1 MNEESI
7 RNLIIIDEEVN
18 RKLKKMYGIDLLN
31 DHITGY
37 NFYAMSSS
45 VYLSFVNKN
54 FKYLLKNIKGH
65 CYLVKVYHDECF
77 YLPISLKLIS
87 TEDGKQFRFPFEYG
101 TMQIIAEADEANFD
115 PIRLVFNLGGITE
128 ED

>member
-18 RKLKKMYGIDLLN
+18 KKLRKMYGIDLLN

-37 NFYAMSSS
+37 NFYSMSNSI
-45 VYLSFVNKN
+45 YLSFINKN

-65 CYLVKVYHDECF
+65 SYLVKVYYDECF

-101 TMQIIAEADEANFD
+101 TMQIIIEADEVNFD

>member
-18 RKLKKMYGIDLLN
+18 KKLKKMYGIDLLN

-37 NFYAMSSS
+37 NFYAMSGS

-65 CYLVKVYHDECF
+65 CYLVKVFSDECF

-101 TMQIIAEADEANFD
+101 TMNIIIEADEVNFD
-115 PIRLVFNLGGITE
+115 PIRLVFNLGGIAE

>member
-7 RNLIIIDEEVN
+7 RNLIIIDEEIN
-18 RKLKKMYGIDLLN
+18 KKLKKTYGIDLLN

-37 NFYAMSSS
+37 NFYSMSNS

-65 CYLVKVYHDECF
+65 SYFVKVYYDECF

-101 TMQIIAEADEANFD
+101 TMNIIVEADEVNFD

>member
-7 RNLIIIDEEVN
+7 RNLIIIDEEIN
-18 RKLKKMYGIDLLN
+18 KKLKRIYGIDLLN

-37 NFYAMSSS
+37 NFYSMSNSI
-45 VYLSFVNKN
+45 YLSFANKS
-54 FKYLLKNIKGH
+54 FKYLLKNKNGH
-65 CYLVKVYHDECF
+65 SYLVKVYHDECF

-87 TEDGKQFRFPFEYG
+87 NEDGKQFRFPFEYG
-101 TMQIIAEADEANFD
+101 TMQIIIEADEVNFD
-115 PIRLVFNLGGITE
+115 PIRLVFNLGGIVE

>member
-18 RKLKKMYGIDLLN
+18 KKLKKMYGIDLLN

-37 NFYAMSSS
+37 NFYRTSKN
-45 VYLSFVNKN
+45 VYLSFANKDFQYL
-54 FKYLLKNIKGH
+54 FKNKEGH
-65 CYLVKVYHDECF
+65 NYIAKVFHNESF
-77 YLPISLKLIS
+77 YLPVSLELIS
-87 TEDGKQFRFPFEYG
+87 TKDGKRFRFPFEYG
-101 TMQIIAEADEANFD
+101 TMQIIIEADEVNFD

>member
-7 RNLIIIDEEVN
+7 RNLIIIDEEIN
-18 RKLKKMYGIDLLN
+18 KKLKKIYGIDLLN
-31 DHITGY
+31 DRITGY

-45 VYLSFVNKN
+45 VYLSFANKC
-54 FKYLLKNIKGH
+54 FKYLLKNKNGH
-65 CYLVKVYHDECF
+65 SYLVKVYHDECF

-101 TMQIIAEADEANFD
+101 TMNIIIEADEVNFD
-115 PIRLVFNLGGITE
+115 PIRLVFNLGGIAE